1 MFVAVP
7 KEDIPTNIRASFR
20 QNTKELLDFVA
31 SGLPCAQYI
40 LQEGEKAE
48 SKASCFK
55 VAATRSNIPV
65 SIVRRGSHIFF
76 VRKEDE

>member
-20 QNTKELLDFVA
+20 QNIKELLDFVA

-48 SKASCFK
+48 SKATCFK
-55 VAATRSNIPV
+55 AAATRSNIPV
-65 SIVRRGSHIFF
+65 SIVRRGDHIFF
-76 VRKEDE
+76 VREDA

>member
-1 MFVAVP
+1 MFVAVS
-7 KEDIPTNIRASFR
+7 KEEAMNDVQTGYGWNI
-20 QNTKELLDFVA
+20 KELHDFLA